1 MKHGVSLMV
10 VAGLLIGVAAW
21 SAEWTNTPAAG
32 RNKKPV
38 APPIQLQWFTD
49 FDGAKKSA
57 ETRKL
62 PLLVY
67 FSDSDG
73 ARLCTKL
80 DVEVLSQDVFKAF
93 AAKEVVLF
101 KADFPRRHPQSPA
114 LKAQNEG
121 LARQFGVDGF
131 PTVLLV
137 NPDGTVIA
145 QTGYRDDGA
154 EAYVEYLRGLL
165 KGE

>member
-1 MKHGVSLMV
+1 MRHGASLV
-10 VAGLLIGVAAW
+10 VIAGLLAGVAAW
-21 SAEWTNTPAAG
+21 SAASTNAPPAG
-32 RNKKPV
+32 RNKNPV
-38 APPIQLQWFTD
+38 APPIQLPWFTNFAD
-49 FDGAKKSA
+49 AKKAA

-62 PLLVY
+62 PLFVY

-73 ARLCTKL
+73 AGLCAKF
-80 DVEVLSQDVFKAF
+80 DAEVLSQAAFNAF
-93 AAKEVVLF
+93 AAKEVGLF
-101 KADFPRRHPQSPA
+101 KADFPRRRPQSSV

-145 QTGYRDDGA
+145 QTGYREDGA

-165 KGE
+165 RGE